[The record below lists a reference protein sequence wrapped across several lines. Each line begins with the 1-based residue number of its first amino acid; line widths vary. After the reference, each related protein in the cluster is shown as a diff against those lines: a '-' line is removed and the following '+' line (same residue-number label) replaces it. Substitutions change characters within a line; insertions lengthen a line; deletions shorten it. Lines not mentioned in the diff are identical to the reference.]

1 MQLRLPAGDDLR
13 ASQEGISL
21 STILPARPSVPTP
34 QSTEYGVP
42 GPVSASSP
50 LEKLNVLTRAF
61 VFLRSIGVR
70 DSLVMA
76 FAMGIAGVLDYAVN
90 VVAGR
95 WLVPVEYGVFIAVA
109 AVMQV
114 LAQLTNAIRNV
125 VAFYTAELSLHRG
138 NAQGV
143 GAFVQRAWRWGWQWG
158 LLATAAMAL
167 ISPPL
172 AHALRLPNAWPL
184 WVACPVVLM
193 FFVRTITDGALQ
205 GLQSFGGFGAVQV
218 MQSLLRLLL
227 AGGLIWLGFQA
238 AGAIIALPLA
248 MVAVLFFALWL
259 LRPQFADHGEV
270 SAREVSWH
278 YSAHTLMGLAAF
290 AVLANMDA
298 LFVKHFYSPTAAG
311 DYGPVVTL
319 AKMSLFIPLALGI
332 VVLPKATQ
340 RRASGRDPRPILLL
354 ALAATLVPGFALTAI
369 YLLYPSLIV
378 RTIFTAAYT
387 NPGLVLGL
395 ANLAASSYAGL
406 NIWLNYALSLKR
418 LSFIYILMGVLICQ
432 AAGMYLL
439 GRDSL
444 LRMTI
449 VMAAC
454 GLIGNFA
461 GFASTWSSFGAAEAV
476 TPAANRSTR

>member
-1 MQLRLPAGDDLR
+1 MSA
-13 ASQEGISL
+13 
-21 STILPARPSVPTP
+21 PSPT
-34 QSTEYGVP
+34 
-42 GPVSASSP
+42 
-50 LEKLNVLTRAF
+50 EKLHALARAF
-61 VFLRSIGVR
+61 TVLRSIGVR

-76 FAMGIAGVLDYAVN
+76 VAMGFAGVLDYAVN

-125 VAFYTAELSLHRG
+125 VAFYTAELSLNRDG
-138 NAQGV
+138 SQGV
-143 GAFVQRAWRWGWQWG
+143 GAFVQRAWRWGWRWG

-167 ISPPL
+167 ISPWL

-184 WVACPVVLM
+184 WAACPVVLM
-193 FFVRTITDGALQ
+193 FFVRTVTDGTLQ

-218 MQSLLRLLL
+218 TQSLLRLLL
-227 AGGLIWLGFQA
+227 AAGLIWLGFQA

-248 MVAVLFFALWL
+248 MAVVLFFALWL
-259 LRPQFADHGEV
+259 LRPQFADRGGAD
-270 SAREVSWH
+270 AREVSWH
-278 YSAHTLMGLAAF
+278 YSAHTLVGLAAF
-290 AVLANMDA
+290 AVLSNMDA
-298 LFVKHFYSPTAAG
+298 LFVKHFYSPDVAG

-354 ALAATLVPGFALTAI
+354 ALAATLLPGFALTAI
-369 YLLYPSLIV
+369 YFLYPNLIV
-378 RTIFTAAYT
+378 RIVFTAAYT

-395 ANLAASSYAGL
+395 ANLAASFYAGL

-418 LSFIYILMGVLICQ
+418 LSFVYILMGVLICQ
-432 AAGMYLL
+432 GVGMYLI

-444 LRMTI
+444 LHMTLI
-449 VMAAC
+449 MAGA
-454 GLIGNFA
+454 GLTGNLA
-461 GFASTWSSFGAAEAV
+461 GFVSTWSKVEPSEA
-476 TPAANRSTR
+476 TAPQRD

>member
-1 MQLRLPAGDDLR
+1 MQTPETTQYALP
-13 ASQEGISL
+13 
-21 STILPARPSVPTP
+21 ST
-34 QSTEYGVP
+34 
-42 GPVSASSP
+42 VSAPSSS
-50 LEKLNVLTRAF
+50 EKLSALTRALTT
-61 VFLRSIGVR
+61 LRSIGVR

-76 FAMGIAGVLDYAVN
+76 VTMGLAGVLDYAVN

-125 VAFYTAELSLHRG
+125 VAFYTAELSLQRAG
-138 NAQGV
+138 SQGV
-143 GAFVQRAWRWGWQWG
+143 GTFVQKSWGWGWRWG

-184 WVACPVVLM
+184 WAACPVVLM
-193 FFVRTITDGALQ
+193 FFVRTVTDGALQ
-205 GLQSFGGFGAVQV
+205 GLQSFVGFGSVQV
-218 MQSLLRLLL
+218 IQSLLRLLL

-248 MVAVLFFALWL
+248 MAVVLFFALWL
-259 LRPQFADHGEV
+259 LRPQFADHTGMD
-270 SAREVSWH
+270 AHEVSWH
-278 YSAHTLMGLAAF
+278 YSAHTLLGLAAF

-298 LFVKHFYSPTAAG
+298 LFVKHFYSPSAAG

-354 ALAATLVPGFALTAI
+354 ALAATLLPGFALTAL
-369 YLLYPSLIV
+369 YLLYPDLIV
-378 RTIFTAAYT
+378 RTIFTAAYP
-387 NPGLVLGL
+387 NPGLILGL
-395 ANLAASSYAGL
+395 ANLAASFYAGL

-432 AAGMYLL
+432 GAGMYLL
-439 GRDSL
+439 GRDGL
-444 LRMTI
+444 LHMTM

-454 GLIGNFA
+454 GLIGNLA
-461 GFASTWSSFGAAEAV
+461 GFATTWSGFVVPAVLTAE
-476 TPAANRSTR
+476 TNGSTK

>member
-1 MQLRLPAGDDLR
+1 VQ
-13 ASQEGISL
+13 
-21 STILPARPSVPTP
+21 TP
-34 QSTEYGVP
+34 ETTEYAVASSVGAP
-42 GPVSASSP
+42 SAS
-50 LEKLNVLTRAF
+50 EKLNALTRALT
-61 VFLRSIGVR
+61 VLRSIGVR

-76 FAMGIAGVLDYAVN
+76 IAMGFAGVLDYAVN

-125 VAFYTAELSLHRG
+125 VAFYTAELSLHRDG
-138 NAQGV
+138 SQGV
-143 GAFVQRAWRWGWQWG
+143 GAFVQRAWRWGWLWG
-158 LLATAAMAL
+158 LVATAAMAL
-167 ISPPL
+167 ISPAL

-184 WVACPVVLM
+184 WAACPVVLM
-193 FFVRTITDGALQ
+193 FFVRTVTDGALQ
-205 GLQSFGGFGAVQV
+205 GLQSFGGFGTVQV
-218 MQSLLRLLL
+218 IQSLLRLLL

-248 MVAVLFFALWL
+248 MAVVLLFALWL
-259 LRPQFADHGEV
+259 LRPQFADHGGV
-270 SAREVSWH
+270 DAREVSWH
-278 YSAHTLMGLAAF
+278 YSAHTLLGLASF
-290 AVLANMDA
+290 AILANMDA
-298 LFVKHFYSPTAAG
+298 LFVKHFYTPSTAG

-354 ALAATLVPGFALTAI
+354 ALAATLLPGFALTAI
-369 YLLYPSLIV
+369 YLLYPNFIV

-387 NPGLVLGL
+387 NPGLVLGM

-418 LSFIYILMGVLICQ
+418 LSFIYILLGVLICQ
-432 AAGMYLL
+432 GGGMYLL

-444 LRMTI
+444 LHMTT
-449 VMAAC
+449 VMAVC
-454 GLIGNFA
+454 GLVGNLA
-461 GFASTWSSFGAAEAV
+461 GFATTWSGFVASEAL
-476 TPAANRSTR
+476 TPATNGPAK

>member
-1 MQLRLPAGDDLR
+1 
-13 ASQEGISL
+13 L
-21 STILPARPSVPTP
+21 STFLPSKSSVQTP
-34 QSTEYGVP
+34 ASTEYAVAR
-42 GPVSASSP
+42 PVSAPSP
-50 LEKLNVLTRAF
+50 SEKLNALTRAF
-61 VFLRSIGVR
+61 TFLRSIGVR

-76 FAMGIAGVLDYAVN
+76 VAMGFAGVLDYAVN

-125 VAFYTAELSLHRG
+125 VAFYTAELSLHRD
-138 NAQGV
+138 ASQGV

-172 AHALRLPNAWPL
+172 AHALRLPNTWPL

-205 GLQSFGGFGAVQV
+205 GLQSFTGFGAVQV
-218 MQSLLRLLL
+218 IQSLLRLLL
-227 AGGLIWLGFQA
+227 AAGLIWLGFQA

-248 MVAVLFFALWL
+248 MAVVLFFALWL
-259 LRPQFADHGEV
+259 LRPQFADHGGV
-270 SAREVSWH
+270 GAREVSWH

-298 LFVKHFYSPTAAG
+298 LFVKHFYSPNAAG

-354 ALAATLVPGFALTAI
+354 ALAATLLPGFALTAI
-369 YLLYPSLIV
+369 YLLYPNLIV

-387 NPGLVLGL
+387 NPGVVLGL
-395 ANLAASSYAGL
+395 ANLAASFYAGL

-418 LSFIYILMGVLICQ
+418 VSFIYILMGVLICQ
-432 AAGMYLL
+432 GAGMYSL

-444 LRMTI
+444 LHMTM

-454 GLIGNFA
+454 GLIGNLA
-461 GFASTWSSFGAAEAV
+461 GFATTWSGFAAPEALTAATNGA
-476 TPAANRSTR
+476 TK